1 MRGWES
7 QRMLIMD
14 AGKQKNS
21 NMKEKSNDIKA
32 KRKRFTINLIGILE
46 ETRWEGKKKK
56 YSKKK
61 CLENFQTYWRFE
73 YSDSSST
80 INHN

>member
-1 MRGWES
+1 
-7 QRMLIMD
+7 MD

-46 ETRWEGKKKK
+46 ETR
-56 YSKKK
+56 
-61 CLENFQTYWRFE
+61 
-73 YSDSSST
+73 
-80 INHN
+80 

>member
-1 MRGWES
+1 
-7 QRMLIMD
+7 MLIMD

-46 ETRWEGKKKK
+46 ETR
-56 YSKKK
+56 
-61 CLENFQTYWRFE
+61 
-73 YSDSSST
+73 
-80 INHN
+80 